1 MNNTRNPMVGAA
13 AIMAASSLLGSAMNS
28 ASAAGM
34 NDEQMNWQSKQNQ
47 YARDWQES
55 MYNKYQSPQA
65 LVNQQLQAGVNPF
78 IDGASAVGGTM
89 PNASA
94 ATGMPPLHPLDFGV
108 DKAVN
113 TALAAQS
120 VGAQNENYRS
130 QSVRN
135 AIDTIVNAHGQL
147 GSEAG
152 RQVAEM
158 MLPNLDLDGQAIVNK
173 MNNALAMSA
182 DVQAQREQFE
192 LSLSK
197 QYSAKERQAMLDT
210 VDQQITESVA
220 RIGKMASDAKVNDAQ
235 IEKLASDVVYNLA
248 AAGHLDALRSQ
259 VTTLLP
265 YMQSQMLLQ
274 NGLLGVEFGTREADY
289 AQESK
294 YRDWQHS
301 DKAKTT
307 FKATSSMDD
316 RNNVIGKFITQFLQK
331 LGISAAVGAASGAAV
346 KSAPAASSAASGT
359 TFYGRIR

>member
-1 MNNTRNPMVGAA
+1 MSNTRNPYAGAA

-28 ASAAGM
+28 ASAASM
-34 NDEQMNWQSKQNQ
+34 NGDQMNWQSKQNQ

-78 IDGASAVGGTM
+78 IDGASAAAGTM

-94 ATGMPPLHPLDFGV
+94 ATGMPSLHPLDFGV

-152 RQVAEM
+152 QQVAEM

-197 QYSAKERQAMLDT
+197 QYSAKERQAMLDS

-220 RIGKMASDAKVNDAQ
+220 RIGKMSSDAKVNDANIRKVGFECGKLFSESKYYNAMSSQ
-235 IEKLASDVVYNLA
+235 IT
-248 AAGHLDALRSQ
+248 Q
-259 VTTLLP
+259 LLP
-265 YMQSQMLLQ
+265 Y
-274 NGLLGVEFGTREADY
+274 VR
-289 AQESK
+289 AQ
-294 YRDWQHS
+294 YLF
-301 DKAKTT
+301 A
-307 FKATSSMDD
+307 
-316 RNNVIGKFITQFLQK
+316 
-331 LGISAAVGAASGAAV
+331 AASMGLTFENEHSTFIGDTKKRDYIKSEDGQSRRLWNYQNSPEGNYVNAFIGGFADAV
-346 KSAPAASSAASGT
+346 NANVGVSLPLGSHGGSAPNGT